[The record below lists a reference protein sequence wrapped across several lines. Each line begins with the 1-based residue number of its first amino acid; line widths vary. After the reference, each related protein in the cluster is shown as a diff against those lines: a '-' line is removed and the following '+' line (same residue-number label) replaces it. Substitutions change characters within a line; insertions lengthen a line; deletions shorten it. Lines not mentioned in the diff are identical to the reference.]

1 MLKFFILFLI
11 VLSIGVISVGSV
23 FAVSPI
29 DSTTNIEKTIDCT
42 LEEEPQFDRYYEYG
56 SELEISIL
64 NPNPDICAYT
74 VEYYDSEKNFIEVVE
89 GQTEFDR
96 GVIMTFERQW
106 WPEGEYFILLKSITD
121 GKSNGYY
128 PLTVGVAATS
138 VFGEEENVTFLEDYS
153 VVYGET
159 TYSSSA
165 DSLIHVLTIE
175 GKLPPSDTTN
185 PIISKITDPN
195 GNVTFLDQIFPNNY
209 GYFAA
214 LFQIGEDEGFDKN
227 GTYTISLDWELDGE
241 GGEWEFEVTVDN
253 TSKSDNADSADP
265 QTPSEPVYPLDIIIV
280 LFTLIAIALI
290 VMRTHKKRSSSK
302 DSSKYTRQCENCRG
316 NWISVGTICKYCERM
331 FNLPDDERILSSA
344 NPYDILGIR
353 RNSSQDEIK
362 TAYHK
367 LIKKYDPSFGCVN
380 RTKEEQE
387 VLEKIAVKL
396 HLAWERLNGK

>member
-1 MLKFFILFLI
+1 MF
-11 VLSIGVISVGSV
+11 LSIGIISAGNV
-23 FAVSPI
+23 FAESST
-29 DSTTNIEKTIDCT
+29 DSTAGIGKTTDCT

-56 SELEISIL
+56 SELELRIV
-64 NPNPDICAYT
+64 NPNPDICAYI
-74 VEYYDSEKNFIEVVE
+74 VEYYDSEKNFIEVVQ

-96 GVIMTFERQW
+96 GLIMTFERQG
-106 WPEGEYFILLKSITD
+106 WPEGEYFISLKSITD

-138 VFGEEENVTFLEDYS
+138 VFGEESDYFLEDYS
-153 VVYGET
+153 VIYTET

-165 DSLIHVLTIE
+165 DSLIHVLSVE
-175 GKLPPSDTTN
+175 GKLPPSDKSYT
-185 PIISKITDPN
+185 IISKITDPN

-241 GGEWEFEVTVDN
+241 GGKWEFEVTVDN

-265 QTPSEPVYPLDIIIV
+265 QTSSEPVYPLDIIIV

-290 VMRTHKKRSSSK
+290 VMRSHKKRSSSNYSSK
-302 DSSKYTRQCENCRG
+302 DSSKYARQCENCRG

-331 FNLPDDERILSSA
+331 FNLPDDERILSST
-344 NPYDILGIR
+344 NPYDILGIY

-367 LIKKYDPSFGCVN
+367 LIKKYDPSFDSAN
-380 RTKEEQE
+380 RTKAEQE
-387 VLEKIAVKL
+387 VLDKIAVKL